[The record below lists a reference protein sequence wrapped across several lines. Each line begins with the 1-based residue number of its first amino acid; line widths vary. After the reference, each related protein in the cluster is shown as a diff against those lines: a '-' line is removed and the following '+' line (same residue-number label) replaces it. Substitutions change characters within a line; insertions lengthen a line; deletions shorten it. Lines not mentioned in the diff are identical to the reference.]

1 MAFNIDR
8 FRKEQV
14 YRGFGPIAELRSD
27 LEQLG
32 LFDTDVERLRK
43 AWGQATLLSVA
54 AAFVAFITWVM
65 TDAGPEE
72 GRLGMLTLGAL
83 GVLLVGTGVCLVRYL
98 GYRRLD
104 LDNRRYTLAGQV
116 IHRLRRDIGPTAPVT
131 LSMDFR
137 RVDLPEKKQGHRV
150 TPSGW
155 KAQDFADPWL
165 TLQTRLL
172 DGTHL
177 SIGMVQRLQKRSRTR
192 RSVSGKYKTKFRKK
206 GWAVIQVQLRV
217 KAERYP
223 DLALLEPEARK
234 YLRLPEGVSV
244 ARLQL
249 AEDRLLLSARL
260 EENWSAG
267 PLGQSAAPD
276 APKAVVM
283 MLLSLYQVLNYS
295 KHLHKQAKAS

>member
-14 YRGFGPIAELRSD
+14 YRRSGPIAELRAD

-32 LFDTDVERLRK
+32 LFDSDVERLRK
-43 AWGQATLLSVA
+43 AWGQATLLCLA
-54 AAFVAFITWVM
+54 AVFVAGITQM
-65 TDAGPEE
+65 MMAAGPEE
-72 GRLGMLTLGAL
+72 DHLGVLALGAL
-83 GVLLVGTGVCLVRYL
+83 GLLLVGFGVCLVRYL

-116 IHRLRRDIGPTAPVT
+116 IHRLRRDIGPTAPVK

-137 RVDLPEKKQGHRV
+137 QVDLPEKKLGDRV

-192 RSVSGKYKTKFRKK
+192 RSISGKYKTKFRKK
-206 GWAVIQVQLRV
+206 GWAVIQIQLRV

-223 DLALLEPEARK
+223 DLALMEPEARK
-234 YLRLPEGVSV
+234 YLRLPEGVAV

-249 AEDRLLLSARL
+249 SEDRLLLSARL
-260 EENWSAG
+260 DENWAAG
-267 PLGQSAAPD
+267 PVVQSAAPD